1 MSNSQSSQVQLG
13 KLPSQDWVERRVES
27 LWGRAFRRFL
37 RHKFA
42 VAGIVVLF
50 LLILSAIFAPIV
62 AIQDPYKIDLANFR
76 QAPSAAHWLGTD
88 ATGRDIYARLVFA
101 TRISLSVGLVSV
113 TISVLIGTVLGAV
126 AGYYG
131 GWIDTIIMRVTDVF
145 LCFPSLVIILV
156 VVALLGP
163 SIYNVMA
170 VIGILSWPA
179 VARLVRSQFLTIR
192 GRDFVTAARCIG
204 AYDRQI
210 IFRHI
215 FPSAISP
222 IIVNATFGIA
232 YAILTEAG
240 LSFLGFGV
248 QPPTASWGNM
258 LLDAQSLTILESLPW
273 LWAPPGFAILITVLV
288 INFIGDGLRDAL
300 DPRMTL

>member
-1 MSNSQSSQVQLG
+1 MAQSLQLQG
-13 KLPSQDWVERRVES
+13 AGAAENWASRREES
-27 LWGRAFRRFL
+27 LWGRALRRFL
-37 RHKFA
+37 RHKLA
-42 VAGIVVLF
+42 LGGTIVLVA
-50 LLILSAIFAPIV
+50 LILSAIFAPFV
-62 AIQDPYKIDLANFR
+62 AGKDPYKIDLAHFR
-76 QAPSAAHWLGTD
+76 EAPSAAHWLGTD
-88 ATGRDIYARLVFA
+88 AAGRDVYARLVYA

-113 TISVLIGTVLGAV
+113 GISVFIGTVLGAV

-131 GWIDTIIMRVTDVF
+131 GWVDTLLMRITDIF

-156 VVALLGP
+156 VVALVGP

-170 VIGILSWPA
+170 VIGLLSWPS
-179 VARLVRSQFLTIR
+179 VSRLVRGQFLSIR
-192 GRDFVTAARCIG
+192 QVDFVTAARCLG

-210 IFRHI
+210 IFKHI
-215 FPSAISP
+215 FPSALSP

-240 LSFLGFGV
+240 LSFLGLGV
-248 QPPTASWGNM
+248 QTPTASWGNM
-258 LLDAQSLTILESLPW
+258 LLDAQSLTILENMPW

-300 DPRMTL
+300 DPRMTV

>member
-1 MSNSQSSQVQLG
+1 MAQSLQLQSAG
-13 KLPSQDWVERRVES
+13 AAENWASRREES
-27 LWGRAFRRFL
+27 LWGRALRRFL
-37 RHKFA
+37 RHKLA
-42 VAGIVVLF
+42 LGGTIVLVA
-50 LLILSAIFAPIV
+50 LILSAIFAPFV
-62 AIQDPYKIDLANFR
+62 AGKDPYKIDLAHFR
-76 QAPSAAHWLGTD
+76 EAPSAAHWLGTD
-88 ATGRDIYARLVFA
+88 AAGRDVYARLVYA

-113 TISVLIGTVLGAV
+113 GISVFIGTVLGAV

-131 GWIDTIIMRVTDVF
+131 GWVDTLLMRITDIF

-156 VVALLGP
+156 VVALVGP

-170 VIGILSWPA
+170 VIGLLSWPS
-179 VARLVRSQFLTIR
+179 VSRLVRGQFLSIR
-192 GRDFVTAARCIG
+192 QVDFVTAARCLG

-210 IFRHI
+210 IFKHI
-215 FPSAISP
+215 FPSALSP

-240 LSFLGFGV
+240 LSFLGLGV

-258 LLDAQSLTILESLPW
+258 LLDAQSLTILENMPW

-300 DPRMTL
+300 DPRMTV

>member
-1 MSNSQSSQVQLG
+1 MAQSLQLQG
-13 KLPSQDWVERRVES
+13 AGAAENWASRREES
-27 LWGRAFRRFL
+27 LWGRALRRFL
-37 RHKFA
+37 RHKLA
-42 VAGIVVLF
+42 LGGTIVLVA
-50 LLILSAIFAPIV
+50 LILSAIFAPFV
-62 AIQDPYKIDLANFR
+62 AGKDPYKIDLAHFR
-76 QAPSAAHWLGTD
+76 EAPSAAHWLGTD
-88 ATGRDIYARLVFA
+88 AAGRDVYARLVYA

-113 TISVLIGTVLGAV
+113 GISVFIGTVLGAV

-131 GWIDTIIMRVTDVF
+131 GWVDTLLMRITDIF

-156 VVALLGP
+156 VVALVGP

-170 VIGILSWPA
+170 VIGLLSWPS
-179 VARLVRSQFLTIR
+179 VSRLVRGQFLSIR
-192 GRDFVTAARCIG
+192 QVDFVTAARCLG

-210 IFRHI
+210 IFKHI
-215 FPSAISP
+215 FPSALSP

-240 LSFLGFGV
+240 LSFLGLGV

-258 LLDAQSLTILESLPW
+258 LLDAQSLTILENMPW

-300 DPRMTL
+300 DPRMTV